1 MIGICVSAN
10 NQPEVINIDS
20 QAKMFSTLHRAIERG
35 DEYVVAEDV
44 SSDGKKQF
52 YTGTLEKLRR
62 VYQTKTHHHWY
73 ECLQENRTS
82 RLFLDVDA
90 KQPLDIGGV
99 VTKLNTALDAF
110 LKHKGLDV
118 QPVIEVLDSTGTH
131 KYSWHILVTNVIFKN
146 VYHVGAFVRR
156 LLLWYADCPDM
167 QAIDSAVYTRN
178 RMFRLPGSSKFGS
191 PRVLRA
197 DKPWWQLLVQMPTV
211 HPVDCLEID
220 QSVPVSTSAPPHEL
234 FREHEDGTWS
244 AFASADGTW
253 ARTAPAYAHRSSST
267 MSCGLISPVLDWLD
281 RHEQGETQRHKLK
294 LLESGKYCVSSKS
307 RKCRIAGRTHKGNHI
322 WYMLDLPNRQIV
334 QRCMDAECGKR
345 KHIIPCPEHIWDR
358 WTAGWMSVEP
368 APNNQNTLYNISY

>member
-1 MIGICVSAN
+1 
-10 NQPEVINIDS
+10 
-20 QAKMFSTLHRAIERG
+20 MFTTLRRAIECG
-35 DEYVVAEDV
+35 AEYVVAEDV

-62 VYQTKTHHHWY
+62 VYQKKTNHHWY

-90 KQPLDIGGV
+90 KQSMNIEDV
-99 VTKLNTALDAF
+99 VVKLRAALDAF
-110 LKHKGLDV
+110 LKHKDIAIT
-118 QPVIEVLDSTGTH
+118 PVIEVLDSSGTH
-131 KYSWHILVTNVIFKN
+131 KFSWHIIVTNVIFKN

-191 PRVLRA
+191 LRVLRS
-197 DKPWWQLLVQMPTV
+197 DKPWWKLLVQIPTAQ
-211 HPVDCLEID
+211 PIECLEID
-220 QSVPVSTSAPPHEL
+220 QSEPTSTSAPPHEL
-234 FREHEDGTWS
+234 FHEHEDGTWS
-244 AFASADGTW
+244 AFEAIHPNW
-253 ARTAPAYAHRSSST
+253 ERTTPAYAHRGSST
-267 MSCGLISPVLDWLD
+267 MSCGLIYPVLDWID
-281 RHEQGETQRHKLK
+281 RHEHGETQRYKLK
-294 LLESGKYCVSSKS
+294 LLSSGKYCVSSKS

-322 WYMLDLPNRQIV
+322 WYLLDLPNRQIV
-334 QRCMDAECGKR
+334 QRCLDADCGKQ

-358 WTAGWMSVEP
+358 WTTGWVSVEP